1 MSKFAYI
8 IGMVLLVI
16 LLLLALPYL
25 WQLIGIIFV
34 PKRSTLWQQLEMYQ
48 WTAIGFGLFAFAR
61 RFIKNN
67 ITFAETFSHEFT
79 HTFFAIIFNRRV
91 HSFHAEGGSGVVYTS
106 GKNKKSLVP
115 IALAPYCFP
124 IFTYFLLSV
133 RWLMNFHGVWVYDI
147 LIGITLC
154 FHFYC
159 FKTQIGNHQ
168 TDINQYPLT
177 FSYTYIVTAWIVN
190 LCIILPSFFPN
201 MNGIGHAEP
210 LYHYGVWSSIY
221 RFLGECWN
229 NLVSILH
236 LL

>member
-1 MSKFAYI
+1 MIKFAYI

-106 GKNKKSLVP
+106 GINKKSLVP

-201 MNGIGHAEP
+201 MNGIGHTEP

>member
-16 LLLLALPYL
+16 LLLLTLPYL

-201 MNGIGHAEP
+201 MNGIGHTGP